1 MKIRHRRDQR
11 VEIVPVNRRFQIIAV
26 RMKIRAVP
34 QARDVNR
41 LIKQADTQ
49 SSLRRV
55 EHNGQL
61 PLFAGGVF
69 VKLLCIQFRLQR
81 REIVFQ
87 RVFVHAD
94 TVLAAR
100 VVPRVDAADRHGA

>member
-1 MKIRHRRDQR
+1 M
-11 VEIVPVNRRFQIIAV
+11 
-26 RMKIRAVP
+26 
-34 QARDVNR
+34 NR
-41 LIKQADTQ
+41 LIKQADAQ

-69 VKLLCIQFRLQR
+69 VKILCIQFRLQR

-87 RVFVHAD
+87 RVFVHAG